1 VVLGEEKFR
10 GKIDI
15 ANIPLMTV
23 GGAPLYVSSVGEVS
37 RSQGPVQIDRLDQAR
52 VIKVTGSV
60 PGGNVGAVN
69 AGVEKSLAGFS
80 LPAGWTLSLGGQARM
95 MAAEFRSL
103 ALIIALALFFA
114 FVILAI
120 QFESLSVPLLL
131 LIRIPLSL
139 AGISGIMFIT
149 GTPIGVT
156 VLIGVV
162 ILSGMELIHGVV
174 LLTFIREKRALG
186 LSLEDA
192 AVNAAVLRLRPILM
206 TVAVGVLG
214 LLPLAMNWGEGT
226 ELLRPMAVAVI
237 GGLLFSLF
245 LTFYFMPA
253 AYVLL
258 EGRRERKKVQNLW

>member
-1 VVLGEEKFR
+1 
-10 GKIDI
+10 
-15 ANIPLMTV
+15 
-23 GGAPLYVSSVGEVS
+23 
-37 RSQGPVQIDRLDQAR
+37 
-52 VIKVTGSV
+52 
-60 PGGNVGAVN
+60 
-69 AGVEKSLAGFS
+69 
-80 LPAGWTLSLGGQARM
+80 M
-95 MAAEFRSL
+95 MAENFRAL

-114 FVILAI
+114 YVILAI

-139 AGISGIMFIT
+139 GGITAIMFVT

-162 ILSGMELIHGVV
+162 ILAGMELIHGVV

-186 LSLEDA
+186 LSLDDA
-192 AVNAAVLRLRPILM
+192 AASAAVIRLRPILM
-206 TVAVGVLG
+206 TVSVGVLG

-226 ELLRPMAVAVI
+226 ELLQPMAVAVI
-237 GGLLFSLF
+237 GGLIFSLF

-258 EGRRERKKVQNLW
+258 EERKERKRGSIL